1 MDAASWRNN
10 LEPISTA
17 GKNGRIVRY
26 WFDDM
31 LLAVMYDEAGHI
43 VHKAV
48 VGWN

>member
-10 LEPISTA
+10 LEAKAP
-17 GKNGRIVRY
+17 RPPIVRY

-31 LLAVMYDEAGHI
+31 LLAIMYDDAGHI
-43 VHKAV
+43 VHRAV